1 MLIWIFWDHGDNI
14 INIIIIIIIITIII
28 TIIMTIIIEIT
39 TFRLQLT
46 SFSHAM
52 IFFKLTD

>member
-14 INIIIIIIIITIII
+14 INIIIIIIITIII